1 MSRIIKSCLV
11 HIRVYIYIHIIY
23 VYIWI
28 IVIWRYVRCFT
39 RGLPKFLE
47 LLRTLTFPK
56 ALNSA
61 RSRVFCPNL
70 SPMRIRNG
78 HVHIKNVDDI
88 EIDLRKSK
96 LVLVPNGLRYFSFLE
111 RSSSLVFIKKL
122 QLLQKENYCSHM
134 HIIYIYACIL
144 FLSFDVI
151 SFYITI

>member
-1 MSRIIKSCLV
+1 MFSTHTRI
-11 HIRVYIYIHIIY
+11 YIYIHIIY

-96 LVLVPNGLRYFSFLE
+96 LVLVPNGLRVWIFLFLRKKFFSCIYKKITITLE
-111 RSSSLVFIKKL
+111 RKL
-122 QLLQKENYCSHM
+122 L
-134 HIIYIYACIL
+134 
-144 FLSFDVI
+144 
-151 SFYITI
+151 